1 MSPGWRPTEVKKLDA
16 NKETMRDQ
24 IKAVI
29 YGKFQT
35 ETACAAQMGWPR
47 QRLNKIVQGKKE
59 PTASELDAIAKATET
74 AIDSIAKIFL
84 IYWSPN
90 RRR

>member
-1 MSPGWRPTEVKKLDA
+1 MEA
-16 NKETMRDQ
+16 NKQAMRNG

-59 PTASELDAIAKATET
+59 PTASELDAIAKATGT
-74 AIDSIAKIFL
+74 AIDSIAEIFL
-84 IYWSPN
+84 IYWSPL